1 MKGKTHFAPLSAPP
15 TVLQRE
21 LGRLVGEAGV
31 DTVMSGQE
39 AGPLMRPATP
49 SRRRP
54 CPDFSQQL
62 LRLCPDRRRVRLAQ
76 DQ

>member
-1 MKGKTHFAPLSAPP
+1 MKGKTQFAPLSAPL
-15 TVLQRE
+15 TVVQRE
-21 LGRLVGEAGV
+21 LGRLVGTAGV
-31 DTVMSGQE
+31 DTLMSRQE

-54 CPDFSQQL
+54 WPDFSQQL
-62 LRLCPDRRRVRLAQ
+62 LLLCPDRRRVRRAQ